1 MDESQQTTVS
11 SYERPLFPFFF
22 DLLIST
28 IFLPFGGIRRIRSEA
43 LDRLNVG
50 PGVRVL
56 ELGCG
61 TGGLTTLMVARGAQ
75 VTAIDGSSRMLVRA
89 RRRAPEATFARQQ
102 LEALD
107 VDATFDLV
115 LFAFVLHELP
125 PELRSRALLTAR
137 RVINEKGMIAI
148 LDHSVPQTGLL
159 ARAWRAFLMRLEPPT
174 VAACIEE
181 GYNRELEAS
190 GLSVLTRHE
199 LARGT
204 AALIVASTGT
214 K

>member
-1 MDESQQTTVS
+1 MDESQQTTVA

-28 IFLPFGGIRRIRSEA
+28 VFLPFGGIRRIRSDA

-50 PGVRVL
+50 CGLRVL

-61 TGGLTTLMVARGAQ
+61 TGGLTSLMVARGAQ
-75 VTAIDGSSRMLVRA
+75 VTAIDGSSRMLARA

-107 VDATFDLV
+107 VDGKFDLV

-125 PELRSRALLTAR
+125 IELRSRALLTAR
-137 RVINEKGMIAI
+137 RVINENGKIAI
-148 LDHSVPQTGLL
+148 LDHSVPDTGLL
-159 ARAWRAFLMRLEPPT
+159 ARAWRAFLMRLEPPS
-174 VAACIEE
+174 VAVCIEE

-190 GLSVLTRHE
+190 GLSVITRHE

-204 AALIVASTGT
+204 AALIVASSGA